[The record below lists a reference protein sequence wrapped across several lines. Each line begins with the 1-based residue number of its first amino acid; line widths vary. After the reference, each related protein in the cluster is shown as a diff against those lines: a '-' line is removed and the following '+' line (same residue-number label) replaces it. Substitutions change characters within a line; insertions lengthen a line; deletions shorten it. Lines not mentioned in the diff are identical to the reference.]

1 MRLGSPTCTSEMCV
15 HVGRREW
22 KGLWAGGTGPRERE
36 GHKRVRESV
45 VRQTGGFF
53 QGSTME
59 RAQGEERELKD
70 SRDLQSDACKE
81 SWGIHHQY

>member
-1 MRLGSPTCTSEMCV
+1 MWGDVS
-15 HVGRREW
+15 GRDCGQEEQDQGR
-22 KGLWAGGTGPRERE
+22 

-70 SRDLQSDACKE
+70 SRDLQSDTCKE
-81 SWGIHHQY
+81 SWGIK